1 MAFNLVFKTTDCTVG
16 MAKPLPTW
24 INLYY
29 IRYVNYFS
37 AAVLLICG
45 VGIGVS
51 YIETVLLLPSSSFF
65 FFFVFLDCITLS
77 NLIQLHLYSSFHSLA
92 IFLYFFFIFIFYLSS
107 LQGWSSVTNFVAQI
121 HKFEYFAE
129 CYQCYPEESGL

>member
-51 YIETVLLLPSSSFF
+51 YIETVLLLPSSS
-65 FFFVFLDCITLS
+65 S
-77 NLIQLHLYSSFHSLA
+77 SSF
-92 IFLYFFFIFIFYLSS
+92 
-107 LQGWSSVTNFVAQI
+107 
-121 HKFEYFAE
+121 
-129 CYQCYPEESGL
+129 

>member
-92 IFLYFFFIFIFYLSS
+92 IFLHFFCNRDGRQLPISLLKFINLNTS
-107 LQGWSSVTNFVAQI
+107 LNVISVIRKKVDCNT
-121 HKFEYFAE
+121 
-129 CYQCYPEESGL
+129 